1 MSEHPAVEE
10 VRYPGLPGS
19 NGHEL
24 AKKQMHGGFGAV
36 LCVVLR
42 ASDEQTQRVVEALRV
57 WTPATSLGGV
67 ESLIE
72 RRRRH
77 GSEPDSIPPSLLRLS
92 VGIENVDDLYQDLVT
107 AIEQVI
113 Q

>member
-1 MSEHPAVEE
+1 M
-10 VRYPGLPGS
+10 GI
-19 NGHEL
+19 EL

-42 ASDEQTQRVVEALRV
+42 ASDEQTQHVVEALRV

-72 RRRRH
+72 RR
-77 GSEPDSIPPSLLRLS
+77 SSAWE
-92 VGIENVDDLYQDLVT
+92 
-107 AIEQVI
+107 
-113 Q
+113 